1 MVKYE
6 NDSKTKKIYIWKDE
20 NPLDVVLE
28 EKLEIEVPAK
38 EAFWKEGMIC
48 VEAKMN
54 PRHISNYAMLCM
66 NYKANNSGKTNIII
80 NYNIEKNFCRA
91 NGQLFNDNSVIGL
104 NNEFAEYLNTIF
116 SESEIDFP
124 SGIIEI
130 IGGAYDE
137 VGSSY
142 YSFEK
147 IIELISIIFEN
158 YEQIGETILG
168 EKLIEIL

>member
-6 NDSKTKKIYIWKDE
+6 NDSKTKKIYIWKEE

-38 EAFWKEGMIC
+38 EVFWNEGMIC

-54 PRHISNYAMLCM
+54 PCHTSNYAMLCI

-80 NYNIEKNFCRA
+80 NYNIEKNSMGTNC
-91 NGQLFNDNSVIGL
+91 QVFNDNSVIGL
-104 NNEFAEYLNTIF
+104 NNEFAEYLSTIF
-116 SESEIDFP
+116 SESEIDFS

-147 IIELISIIFEN
+147 IMELISIIFGN

-168 EKLIEIL
+168 EKLFERL